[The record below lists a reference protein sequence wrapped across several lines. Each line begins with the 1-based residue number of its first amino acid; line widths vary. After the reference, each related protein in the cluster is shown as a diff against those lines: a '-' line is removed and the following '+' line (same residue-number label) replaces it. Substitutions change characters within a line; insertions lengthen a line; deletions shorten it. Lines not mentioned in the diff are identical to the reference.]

1 MKRILKIYYIL
12 FTCLIGSSIVIITY
26 LYNSYDEKLLL
37 GLIGIIATFYFGLS
51 KTQMENDRFFKEL
64 FRDFNLRYTAL
75 NECLYNI
82 TNSDKT
88 IEDLSFRE
96 KDKIYDYFNLC
107 AEEYYWYKK
116 NRISPTVWK
125 SWKNGMDFWY
135 SKPIIREM
143 WEEEITNNNSR
154 LSYYMESNEDFFK
167 D

>member
-1 MKRILKIYYIL
+1 MKRLLKVHRILLVSIL
-12 FTCLIGSSIVIITY
+12 IVILVFC
-26 LYNSYDEKLLL
+26 LYIILDYDEKILL
-37 GLIGIIATFYFGLS
+37 GSIGIVVTFYFGIS

-75 NECLYNI
+75 NECLYDI
-82 TNSDKT
+82 INSGK
-88 IEDLSFRE
+88 ELEELSFKE
-96 KDKIYDYFNLC
+96 KDKVYDYFNLC

-135 SKPIIREM
+135 SKPIIKEM
-143 WEEEITNNNSR
+143 WKEEMANSNSR
-154 LSYYMESNEDFFK
+154 ESYYMESNENFFK

>member
-1 MKRILKIYYIL
+1 MKRFLKAYKISIVA
-12 FTCLIGSSIVIITY
+12 IIIVIIVFWAY
-26 LYNSYDEKLLL
+26 LNYKFDEKLLL
-37 GLIGIIATFYFGLS
+37 GIIGAVATLYFGIT

-82 TNSDKT
+82 TNSGK
-88 IEDLSFRE
+88 ELEELSFKE

-135 SKPIIREM
+135 SKPIIKEM
-143 WEEEITNNNSR
+143 WKDEMANSNSR
-154 LSYYMESNEDFFK
+154 ESYYMESNENFFK